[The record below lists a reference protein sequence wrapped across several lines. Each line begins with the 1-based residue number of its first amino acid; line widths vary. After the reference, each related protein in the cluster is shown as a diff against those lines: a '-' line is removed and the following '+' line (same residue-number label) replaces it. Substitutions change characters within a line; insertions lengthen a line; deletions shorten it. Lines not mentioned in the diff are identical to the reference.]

1 MVQRPTAWFLALGLL
16 AVVCSSA
23 LLVAQNKREISVT
36 AKKYTYVVSDA
47 SGPEI
52 RVKLNDLVT
61 ITLTTQDIAHSFTIS
76 DEHYRID
83 RRIEPGKTVTV
94 SFRADKAGDFDIRCT
109 LTIDERCRDMRG
121 KLIVSAAD
129 AK

>member
-1 MVQRPTAWFLALGLL
+1 MMQRPAAWFLALGLL
-16 AVVCSSA
+16 VVVCSSA

-61 ITLTTQDIAHSFTIS
+61 ITLTSQDIPHSFTIS

-83 RRIEPGKTVTV
+83 RRVEPGKPVTF
-94 SFRADKAGDFDIRCT
+94 SFRADKAGDFD
-109 LTIDERCRDMRG
+109 
-121 KLIVSAAD
+121 
-129 AK
+129 